1 MFFSFSGWCVGSG
14 FCCLVDEHRQAARVK
29 RARKSLSSGCP
40 FSAAFLFP
48 SLSLSSSDH
57 LTASPRLINLRLC
70 RKSKMATVDGATET
84 MSAISQPTNNSQ
96 ITSNYLGLH
105 AIQFPYFFTTFAWIP
120 LNSQTILTCSIN
132 SPPHSSSMF
141 EPSINGCKN
150 HYYDYFLPK
159 PHRYK
164 HFYYYH
170 QPWLFMLATKQLI
183 SNFGR
188 NRRNSNKDG
197 SRDGGKQKNFN
208 KNSFLLN
215 FLYSDAAHPSMETG
229 HARSRNLPTL
239 YSRTGHPESIRLCG
253 TFPKCSP
260 CCLLSFA
267 VTCGFHEKPNFGSKN
282 EKFLGAMEAKN
293 YICCSSEA
301 D

>member
-1 MFFSFSGWCVGSG
+1 MDVRTIIMTIFFQCHIAINIFIITISRD
-14 FCCLVDEHRQAARVK
+14 CL
-29 RARKSLSSGCP
+29 C
-40 FSAAFLFP
+40 
-48 SLSLSSSDH
+48 
-57 LTASPRLINLRLC
+57 
-70 RKSKMATVDGATET
+70 
-84 MSAISQPTNNSQ
+84 SQWNNWS
-96 ITSNYLGLH
+96 
-105 AIQFPYFFTTFAWIP
+105 
-120 LNSQTILTCSIN
+120 
-132 SPPHSSSMF
+132 
-141 EPSINGCKN
+141 
-150 HYYDYFLPK
+150 
-159 PHRYK
+159 
-164 HFYYYH
+164 
-170 QPWLFMLATKQLI
+170 LI
-183 SNFGR
+183 SVGIEEIQIR
-188 NRRNSNKDG
+188 MEAG
-197 SRDGGKQKNFN
+197 MEGKQKNFN